1 MQSGSQKQG
10 STVFMRKFGKFNK
23 KQAEYTEQNESVK
36 EGNSEQGSAPR
47 KMEDEIDLRQKANTT
62 SKQR

>member
-1 MQSGSQKQG
+1 
-10 STVFMRKFGKFNK
+10 MRKFGKFNK